1 MIRRPPRSTRTDTLF
16 PDTPLFRSVHRGV
29 QFGLKA
35 LPVKYIFLRHA
46 IDDES
51 RRSGQII
58 SLHCIAADVG
68 QPVERFLVG
77 EALLLLRRG
86 HAPHLEEIVKLGE
99 IDDSG
104 KLPVL
109 RQRLQPLQFR
119 TAPLDRKSTRLNSSH
134 SCAYSMPS

>member
-1 MIRRPPRSTRTDTLF
+1 MRICDWSSDVCSSDL
-16 PDTPLFRSVHRGV
+16 S
-29 QFGLKA
+29 

-86 HAPHLEEIVKLGE
+86 HAPHLEEIAKLGE

-119 TAPLDRKSTRLNSSH
+119 TAPLDVAEPLFLRIEQDRKSTRLNSSH
-134 SCAYSMPS
+134 

>member
-1 MIRRPPRSTRTDTLF
+1 MRICDWSSDVCSSDL
-16 PDTPLFRSVHRGV
+16 S
-29 QFGLKA
+29 

-68 QPVERFLVG
+68 QPVERSLFG

-99 IDDSG
+99 IEDFG

-109 RQRLQPLQFR
+109 RQRLQPLLFR
-119 TAPLDRKSTRLNSSH
+119 TAPLDVAEPPFLRLDKG
-134 SCAYSMPS
+134 

>member
-1 MIRRPPRSTRTDTLF
+1 MRICDWSSDVCSSDL
-16 PDTPLFRSVHRGV
+16 S
-29 QFGLKA
+29 

-68 QPVERFLVG
+68 KPVERFLVG

-86 HAPHLEEIVKLGE
+86 HAPHLEENVKLVE

-104 KLPVL
+104 TLPVM
-109 RQRLQPLQFR
+109 RPRLTPHLIPPASLALAGPTFLLSEQDF
-119 TAPLDRKSTRLNSSH
+119 S
-134 SCAYSMPS
+134 